1 MAKKKKKPI
10 TITEKFNDDG
20 ELVYR
25 IDKVKKT
32 GVYHITEAKSK
43 QLKVTKSFKL
53 DGFSSFPRN
62 ILSPNGWGFTH
73 VGTQLMEHL
82 AKEITGKVI
91 LTVSATKSSSIT
103 KNKSSHSITISEK
116 SLRQVNSLV
125 TDARKSCNRE
135 VKNLAY
141 EFLVDQ
147 FPKHFS
153 GTTSGNFKYRPNKIG
168 EMLGDSDVVNNL
180 SDSDKVAIQNIY
192 PQLLEEMVFTVKAPT
207 KVQVIAKGIKASKK
221 VYLKKIIDEF
231 ENKLGGTSSEA
242 TWQKFLHDHI
252 LTLINTYAQVIE
264 KQSVEIDGKY
274 PDFMLV
280 DAYGY
285 LDVYEI
291 KKPQTKLLKYDQ
303 GRKNYYWDAEIAR
316 AITQT
321 EKYMSSVQKNRL
333 QLEAKFRKSK
343 LDVRIVRP
351 RGFIIVGKRS
361 DLKDE
366 DMQEDFRI
374 LNDSLKNI
382 DIICFDDL
390 LDNLKALLDRL
401 TN

>member
-1 MAKKKKKPI
+1 
-10 TITEKFNDDG
+10 
-20 ELVYR
+20 
-25 IDKVKKT
+25 
-32 GVYHITEAKSK
+32 
-43 QLKVTKSFKL
+43 
-53 DGFSSFPRN
+53 
-62 ILSPNGWGFTH
+62 
-73 VGTQLMEHL
+73 MEHL

-91 LTVSATKSSSIT
+91 LTVSTTKSSSIT
-103 KNKSSHSITISEK
+103 KNKSSHSITISAK
-116 SLRQVNSLV
+116 SLRRVNSLV
-125 TDARKSCNRE
+125 TDARKSFNRE

-168 EMLGDSDVVNNL
+168 EMLGDADVVNNL

-231 ENKLGGTSSEA
+231 ENKLGGKSSEA
-242 TWQKFLHDHI
+242 TWQKFLHEHI
-252 LTLINTYAQVIE
+252 LTLLNTYAHVIE
-264 KQSVEIDGKY
+264 KQSVEMDGKY

-291 KKPQTKLLKYDQ
+291 KKPQTTLLKFDKS
-303 GRKNYYWDAEIAR
+303 RKNYYWDAELAR

-321 EKYMSSVQKNRL
+321 EKYMSSVQKNRFE
-333 QLEAKFRKSK
+333 LENKFRKSK
-343 LDVRIVRP
+343 LEARIVRP
-351 RGFIIVGKRS
+351 RGFIIAGKRS

-366 DMQEDFRI
+366 NMQEDFRI

-401 TN
+401 TS

>member
-1 MAKKKKKPI
+1 MARTKKKPK

-32 GVYHITEAKSK
+32 GVYHITEVTSK

-53 DGFSSFPRN
+53 EGFSSFPRN
-62 ILSPNGWGFTH
+62 ILSLNGWGFTH

-82 AKEITGKVI
+82 AKEITEKVI
-91 LTVSATKSSSIT
+91 LTASATRSSSIT
-103 KNKSSHSITISEK
+103 KNKSSHSITISAK
-116 SLRQVNSLV
+116 SLRRVNSLV
-125 TDARKSCNRE
+125 TDARKSFNRE

-168 EMLGDSDVVNNL
+168 EMLGDADVVNNL

-231 ENKLGGTSSEA
+231 ENKLGGKSSEA
-242 TWQKFLHDHI
+242 TWQKFLHEHI
-252 LTLINTYAQVIE
+252 LTLLNTYAHVIE
-264 KQSVEIDGKY
+264 KQSVEMDGKY

-291 KKPQTKLLKYDQ
+291 KKPQTTLLKFDKS
-303 GRKNYYWDAEIAR
+303 RKNYYWDAELAR

-321 EKYMSSVQKNRL
+321 EKYMSSVQKNR
-333 QLEAKFRKSK
+333 F
-343 LDVRIVRP
+343 
-351 RGFIIVGKRS
+351 
-361 DLKDE
+361 
-366 DMQEDFRI
+366 
-374 LNDSLKNI
+374 
-382 DIICFDDL
+382 
-390 LDNLKALLDRL
+390 
-401 TN
+401 